1 MLCAASK
8 SLCIIGVVACI
19 QPLPIELHSMSTPS
33 CDVCTFCGMIDTRF
47 ELVLPQ
53 SWLETDRKPVYIH
66 LAGTGDHV
74 IPPTSLIF
82 LSICFLSLVVFLET
96 KVYDC
101 FTHAEIFR
109 DRGS

>member
-1 MLCAASK
+1 
-8 SLCIIGVVACI
+8 
-19 QPLPIELHSMSTPS
+19 
-33 CDVCTFCGMIDTRF
+33 MIDRF

-53 SWLETDRKPVYIH
+53 SWLESDRKPVYIH

-74 IPPTSLIF
+74 IPPTSSRIINIYLFVFFPWYI
-82 LSICFLSLVVFLET
+82 VFLET
-96 KVYDC
+96 KVNDC